1 MATLVRWDP
10 FRELATMREVMDRLA
25 EDSVLERPRLWSR
38 QDGESTLPLDV
49 VEDDDA
55 YIVKA
60 SIPGVDAD
68 DIEIT
73 MADNVLT
80 LKGETK
86 QEKDVEEK
94 TYRLHERWYGAFSRS
109 VSLPAPVDADKVEAT
124 HENGVLT
131 LRLPK
136 SEAIKPK
143 KIPVKKM
150 IESSK

>member
-86 QEKDVEEK
+86 QERTWRRRPTGCMNDGMGPS
-94 TYRLHERWYGAFSRS
+94 HA
-109 VSLPAPVDADKVEAT
+109 A
-124 HENGVLT
+124 
-131 LRLPK
+131 
-136 SEAIKPK
+136 
-143 KIPVKKM
+143 
-150 IESSK
+150 